1 MAEATTRT
9 GEDPPALRRV
19 MGPKLLLLF
28 IVGDI
33 LGTGIY
39 ALVGQVAEE
48 VGGAAWLP
56 FLVAFAVAMVTA
68 FSYLELVTKY
78 PAAAGAAL
86 YAHKAF
92 GIHFLTFMVT
102 FVVMCSGITSAS
114 TASRAFA
121 SNLNE
126 GFGLDLGNSGIV
138 LIALGFMVLV
148 AAVNFRGVGE
158 SVKVNVVLTLVE
170 LSGLL
175 LVILVGVFAIAGG
188 NADWARVVAFD
199 TPEDKGVFLAVTSAT
214 SLAFFAMVGFEDSV
228 NMAEECHEP
237 RRIFPKIMLTGLTI
251 TGVIYVLVAICAV
264 ALVPVGPLAASET
277 PLVEVVRAGAPGI
290 PADAVLPFISMFAVA
305 NSALINMLMASRLL
319 YGMANQAVLP
329 KQLARVHP
337 FRRTPWVSIIFTTL
351 IAFALITYVSLDD
364 ESDVVS
370 ALGGTTSLLL
380 LAVFTIVNIA
390 VLVLRRDRVDARPL
404 PGAAR
409 AAGGRGDHQRLPG
422 AAVLRSGRDPVR
434 AGRPAAPAGADPVR
448 DHDPAQPQAG
458 RAEDDAGPGQA
469 RRLRDRAGQPGISCS
484 GSARVPARPA
494 PSRRSRRSR
503 PGRARR

>member
-1 MAEATTRT
+1 MADATTST
-9 GEDPPALRRV
+9 AEDGPALKRV
-19 MGPKLLLLF
+19 MGPRLLLLF

-48 VGGAAWLP
+48 VGGAAWVP
-56 FLVAFAVAMVTA
+56 FLVAFAVAMITA

-78 PAAAGAAL
+78 PQAAGAAL
-86 YAHKAF
+86 YTHKAF

-102 FVVMCSGITSAS
+102 FVVMSSGITSAS

-121 SNLNE
+121 ANLNE
-126 GFGLDLGNSGIV
+126 GFGLDLGNGGIV
-138 LIALGFMVLV
+138 LIALGFMLLV

-158 SVKVNVVLTLVE
+158 SVKVNVVLTIVE

-175 LVILVGVFAIAGG
+175 LVILIGIYAIAGG
-188 NADWARVVAFD
+188 DADWSRVVAFD

-237 RRIFPKIMLTGLTI
+237 RRIFPRIMITGLTI
-251 TGVIYVLVAICAV
+251 TGVIYALVAICAV

-290 PADAVLPFISMFAVA
+290 PADLVLPFISMFAVA

-329 KQLARVHP
+329 KPLARVHP

-351 IAFALITYVSLDD
+351 ISFALISYVSLDSD
-364 ESDVVS
+364 SDVVS

-390 VLVLRRDRVDARPL
+390 VLVLRRDRIPEDHFRAPPGL
-404 PGAAR
+404 PVVGAVASLYLV
-409 AAGGRGDHQRLPG
+409 LPF
-422 AAVLRSGRDPVR
+422 SGRDAIQYEL
-434 AGRPAAPAGADPVR
+434 AGLLLLLGLVLY
-448 DHDPAQPQAG
+448 G
-458 RAEDDAGPGQA
+458 ITLLLN
-469 RRLRDRAGQPGISCS
+469 RRLGVKKATLD
-484 GSARVPARPA
+484 
-494 PSRRSRRSR
+494 PSKLD
-503 PGRARR
+503 G